1 MGSYL
6 MKKYFSVIFL
16 LLVLIAIIL
25 TSDPSVKVM
34 KRIFNAK
41 DINIKKDQIVIVID
55 PGHGGRDPGKV
66 GVNKSLEKDINL
78 SIAMKL
84 KSLLEQNDIKVI
96 MTREDDN
103 GLYSQE
109 DSSKKRADLLNRV
122 NMIESSKADI
132 AVSIHQNSFTQED
145 VKGAQVFYYCQSP
158 EGKKLAETIQ
168 AQLKKTIGDGNHR
181 VAKSNTSYYMLKK
194 SMCPLVIVEC
204 GYLSNI
210 REAQLLLEDDYQEKM
225 AWGIHMAIMQF
236 INKEG
241 LGNEGKEVLNEIQ

>member
-1 MGSYL
+1 

-34 KRIFNAK
+34 KRIFNEK
-41 DINIKKDQIVIVID
+41 DISIKEEQIIIVID

-66 GVNKSLEKDINL
+66 GVNKSLEKNINL

-84 KSLLEQNDIKVI
+84 KSLLELNDIKVI

-158 EGKKLAETIQ
+158 DGKKLAETIQ
-168 AQLKKTIGDGNHR
+168 AQLKKTIDDGNHR

-194 SMCPLVIVEC
+194 SLCPLVIVEC
-204 GYLSNI
+204 GYLSNNK
-210 REAQLLLEDDYQEKM
+210 EACLLLDEDYQEKM
-225 AWGIHMAIMQF
+225 AWGIHLAIMQF
-236 INKEG
+236 INEG
-241 LGNEGKEVLNEIQ
+241 GLQIVTQ